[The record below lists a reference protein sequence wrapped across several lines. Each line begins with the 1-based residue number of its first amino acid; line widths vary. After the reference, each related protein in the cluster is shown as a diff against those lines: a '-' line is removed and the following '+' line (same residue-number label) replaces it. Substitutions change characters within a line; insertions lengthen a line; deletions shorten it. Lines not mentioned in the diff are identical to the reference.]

1 MIGARQ
7 RRADRVDGL
16 FALSDRPVVADD
28 QGAHF
33 LRPVLLR
40 KRIAGRHGLQPEEA
54 AERLVWLAGRKVA
67 VPAHDG
73 RSILELKDDR
83 PAVHHA
89 RGMGPEQEA
98 GHHAEI
104 AAAAAK
110 RPEEVRVY
118 RLARSDKPTVG
129 QHDVGLDQTID
140 GEPVLA
146 AQIAVTAGKREASDA
161 GGRDDAKRHSQ
172 SERVRRVID
181 LSGQAARGD
190 PRSLGRRI
198 DPYALHHRKIDNET
212 IIDAAEPG
220 SIMAA
225 ATYGDG
231 QILLAAEVHSRDH
244 IGRVGAARDQ
254 MRPLVDH
261 RVIKLARLI
270 VFGVV
275 AADKRAAQALREF
288 RNSFLVHD
296 MFVHDLPSL

>member
-1 MIGARQ
+1 M
-7 RRADRVDGL
+7 GL
-16 FALSDRPVVADD
+16 
-28 QGAHF
+28 
-33 LRPVLLR
+33 
-40 KRIAGRHGLQPEEA
+40 
-54 AERLVWLAGRKVA
+54 
-67 VPAHDG
+67 
-73 RSILELKDDR
+73 
-83 PAVHHA
+83 
-89 RGMGPEQEA
+89 EQEA

-110 RPEEVRVY
+110 RPEEIGILRLVRGHE
-118 RLARSDKPTVG
+118 PTVG
-129 QHDVGLDQTID
+129 QHHVGLDQIID
-140 GEPVLA
+140 GEPELA
-146 AQIAVTAGKREASDA
+146 AQVARPSGKREPRDA
-161 GGRDDAKRHSQ
+161 GGRDDAERHSQ

-190 PRSLGRRI
+190 PHGLGRRI

-212 IIDAAEPG
+212 IIDAAESG

-225 ATYGDG
+225 ATNGDG

-275 AADKRAAQALREF
+275 AADKRAAQALREL
-288 RNSFLVHD
+288 RNGFLVHD